1 MYRLALLAAALLA
14 GGCTDASGP
23 APPASGPGAPE
34 FAVAAAT
41 PIVFDRE
48 NSKLGEI
55 GTTIWQG
62 FHPTNPHVG
71 DAIIVTFFWP
81 GSTNI
86 VTSVIDYL
94 VDGTPVGNTYTL
106 VEYVTAGG
114 LSMATYVATNVQNF
128 PDPNPDQNKVLVV
141 QANLS
146 SPIPDGGAIMSAYS
160 GVNAVSAWAVGA
172 HQSTSGSGSSPSIAA
187 PGAITAGAGA
197 LAYAVTLADTE
208 VGIDAPI
215 GFSYITNISDPALK
229 ADARYA
235 VQGSVGP
242 VAPQWTWYFD
252 SPAAPRTWLAT
263 VLALNPSLHFV
274 FTVQPSTT
282 LPYAAL
288 LPHHASREGHRARRV
303 GQPGFELHRLSDDQD
318 WEQRRHSPARH
329 ALWYDDGGR
338 RERRRHVP
346 GSEHRP
352 AGEWVHAGGHR
363 AGAERRR
370 EPAVQYWTALTRSR
384 GPRFAERHG

>member
-1 MYRLALLAAALLA
+1 MYRLALPAAALLA
-14 GGCTDASGP
+14 VGCGDASGP
-23 APPASGPGAPE
+23 AQPASGPGVPALD
-34 FAVAAAT
+34 VAAAT
-41 PIVFDRE
+41 PIAFDVQ

-86 VTSVIDYL
+86 VTSVTDYL

-114 LSMATYVATNVQNF
+114 VSMATYVATNVQNF
-128 PDPNPDQNKVLVV
+128 PDPNPDQDKVLVV

-172 HQSTSGSGSSPSIAA
+172 HQSTSGSGSSPTIAA
-187 PGAITAGAGA
+187 RGAITAGAGA
-197 LAYAVTLADTE
+197 LAYGVTLADTE
-208 VGIDAPI
+208 VGIDAPV
-215 GFSYITNISDPALK
+215 GFSYITNISDPAFK

-282 LPYAAL
+282 LPFLAITPAVKVTAVDALDNPVSSFTGSVTIRIGNNGGMLMPGTLSGTTTVAAVNGVATFPNL
-288 LPHHASREGHRARRV
+288 CI
-303 GQPGFELHRLSDDQD
+303 GQP
-318 WEQRRHSPARH
+318 
-329 ALWYDDGGR
+329 
-338 RERRRHVP
+338 V
-346 GSEHRP
+346 
-352 AGEWVHAGGHR
+352 
-363 AGAERRR
+363 
-370 EPAVQYWTALTRSR
+370 
-384 GPRFAERHG
+384 